1 MSVIVSDLD
10 GTIIK
15 TDLLFETLVRALKKK
30 PYIIFLIPFWLL
42 GGKYL
47 LKKKI
52 AEGVELDPEKLPYN
66 KEVLW
71 YLRAQKGEG
80 KRVVLATASL
90 QSQAELIAKHLDVF
104 DAVYGSAD
112 KVNLKSKN
120 KLALLK
126 EKEGDDLTYL
136 GDSSADFSL
145 WNEGVKAIPVGKP
158 EFCDLVE
165 KKYQVVKKFEYK
177 ISRLKAF
184 IKGIRPHQWAKNALI
199 FLPLMLTK
207 SSHNL
212 ESVVL
217 ASLALVAFSLCAS
230 SVYLLND
237 MFDLDADRVHTK
249 KQHRPLAS
257 GALPISI
264 GLLFVPLLLI
274 IAFAIASQVGVNF
287 VFVLAIY
294 YLITSFYSFKLKSLV
309 LIDVILLAVLY
320 TTRIFAGGAAI
331 DVEISPWLLAFSM
344 FFFLSLAFVKR
355 VTELMKLKKANLMKS
370 KAQGRGYIVEDL
382 PLVHQLGIGTGVV
395 SILVFSLY
403 MSSDFVRS
411 QYTHPNG
418 LWLSS
423 LFLFYWITRV
433 WLLTSRDEMNDDPVV
448 FAIKDRQSYFV
459 MGLIAI
465 NFIYCM

>member
-1 MSVIVSDLD
+1 
-10 GTIIK
+10 
-15 TDLLFETLVRALKKK
+15 
-30 PYIIFLIPFWLL
+30 
-42 GGKYL
+42 
-47 LKKKI
+47 
-52 AEGVELDPEKLPYN
+52 
-66 KEVLW
+66 
-71 YLRAQKGEG
+71 
-80 KRVVLATASL
+80 
-90 QSQAELIAKHLDVF
+90 
-104 DAVYGSAD
+104 
-112 KVNLKSKN
+112 VNLKSKN
-120 KLALLK
+120 KLKLLK
-126 EKEGDDLTYL
+126 EKEGEDLVYL
-136 GDSSADFSL
+136 GDSKADFSL
-145 WNEGVKAIPVGKP
+145 WDAGVKAIPVGNTK
-158 EFCDLVE
+158 FCNYVE
-165 KKYQVVKKFEYK
+165 SKYETIKKFEYK
-177 ISRLKAF
+177 ISRIKAF

-212 ESVVL
+212 EAIVL
-217 ASLALVAFSLCAS
+217 AGLALVAFSLCAS

-237 MFDLDADRVHTK
+237 MFDLDADRVHSR
-249 KQHRPLAS
+249 KQNRPLAS

-264 GLLFVPLLLI
+264 GLLFVPLLLALSFF
-274 IAFAIASQVGVNF
+274 IALKVSLNF
-287 VFVLAIY
+287 VFVLAVY
-294 YLITSFYSFKLKSLV
+294 YIITSVYSFKLKSLV

-355 VTELMKLKKANLMKS
+355 VTELMKLKKANLVQS
-370 KAQGRGYIVEDL
+370 KAQGRGYLVEDL
-382 PLVHQLGIGTGVV
+382 PLVYQLGIGTGVV

-448 FAIKDRQSYFV
+448 FAIKDKQSYFV
-459 MGLIAI
+459 MALIAV